1 MLEGSCRIP
10 DTALPSYAVYPG
22 LRLYADPSVRLG
34 VRLNGTFGSVDGDD
48 AHCRRV
54 CDAVPGCNSVTRSS
68 GKPCLLHDVCI
79 RPPANGPLPE
89 FPAPG
94 VATQCEAGAITML
107 TRKECR
113 ARPTWYKLTYRLPI
127 EGDMLGTI
135 AVESPE
141 RCREV
146 CDKVPGCNSFAH
158 QVMDLD
164 LEARTPG
171 FSARCYLKGRCAQP
185 TSPETRLDVD
195 PTKAGQ
201 LSRLRGRFVSHYKW
215 PCTDESVLYPLPGL
229 RRSLPPD
236 EPSGLVSLDCKPGA
250 PSAAK
255 GGFITTGNALPA
267 ERVRGFCD
275 SYRVPQPT
283 VTEIRY
289 PSFYQPP
296 PQEVIKMGQRA
307 AWQGRDVYAPL
318 SPAELQQLEGLRPGG
333 PPAALREEERSIRRL
348 FELVAAE
355 VAAKSF
361 NGKEVILLTSNTEGL
376 PLSINLI
383 ANLAQFG
390 HHHTLMLAS
399 HADGAEVC
407 GHLIAAA
414 PPPCVWSSLLT
425 EYRNGLK
432 GYVNTPVWALWLQRY
447 CYMQRLV
454 LSGYNTLLLDTDVIL
469 FHDPYPF
476 FKGLLA
482 NYSAFVLGD
491 SSAGFAAVNG
501 GIYYLQNAHVNGPVV
516 HIFSEFER
524 RIRATLG
531 AVDDTT
537 LKEGRPAGRCRITW
551 PLSAKP
557 IKSDAAL
564 LTEKAEKRARRGATG
579 LATSGET
586 PGRRLSDGEARRAK
600 LALRNSARGA
610 AGGGR
615 GGGGGRRSY
624 HATAAATGPVDHGGT
639 PPNRQPLAG
648 AAASRR
654 SYRWAAVGQER
665 LICYDRRSGHK
676 QGWPADVLLY
686 DQSVINNV
694 LLSELVG
701 HEAHMLTSTHLDL
714 DPQES
719 NKYQFWE
726 VPELEW
732 ATPRG
737 LGTYG
742 QSYPSRYARRE
753 RTLVRTTGDERVAE
767 TIMMAPPWLF
777 SAESDSRVPPVSAD
791 AAGALPPN
799 FAPGHLAPG
808 TSHLAPVRPRRST
821 GPVPTE
827 TRPVPLPRG
836 IARSQGIY
844 PGRPAARVWAQNP
857 PPSTLVHFVC
867 AAWPGSG
874 GRIMAMELWGKWFYG
889 DVDAHLG
896 TTTRRLPSKSP
907 SNSEPPR
914 ASPMGFEAHSWL
926 RVCGVACVVGR
937 CNNLGSKRSKLP
949 LCFNWMSHHG
959 DWNAHP
965 LRGLASL
972 PVLGQSESA
981 QRPGV
986 VPSAGRAAA
995 PSLHRA
1001 LKKLKRRAGSERE
1014 RATEED
1020 GRRAEEMG
1028 SSAEALRYSDA
1039 RAVLTPIEQRAAAIV
1054 AFELKSPIPA
1064 DLAAA
1069 ADAAATLHP
1078 HGLVAFSRPL
1088 AAADRREYQVYAHIL
1103 MSAAML
1109 TRRKPV
1115 LPLAVCAPSGEWS
1128 ASSRCIYV
1136 LHAATPPGA
1145 EYCVQRPPSICHGKV
1160 ALPNELEG
1168 VPDAEVGTVI
1178 LPRLSLRN
1186 GSVDVGAL
1194 GAALGTRARDR
1205 RVLLLDTSALVTAD
1219 DLSNLLV
1226 TPKGWLCTLDH
1237 KSCQHAC

>member
-1 MLEGSCRIP
+1 MVDVGSCRVP
-10 DTALPSYAVYPG
+10 ETSPSYAIYPG
-22 LRLYADPSVRLG
+22 LRLHADPSVRLG
-34 VRLNGTFGSVDGDD
+34 VHLNGTFGSVDGDD

-54 CDAVPGCNSVTRSS
+54 CDAVPGCNAVTRSS

-79 RPPANGPLPE
+79 RPPANAPLPE

-158 QVMDLD
+158 QIMDLD
-164 LEARTPG
+164 FEARTPG

-185 TSPETRLDVD
+185 TSPEPRLDVD

-201 LSRLRGRFVSHYKW
+201 LARLRGRFVSHYKW
-215 PCTDESVLYPLPGL
+215 PCTDEAVLYPLPGL

-236 EPSGLVSLDCKPGA
+236 VPSALVSLDCKPGA

-289 PSFYQPP
+289 PAFYQPP
-296 PQEVIKMGQRA
+296 PKEVIRMGQRA

-318 SPAELQQLEGLRPGG
+318 SPAELQKLEGLRPGG

-399 HADGAEVC
+399 HANGAAVC
-407 GHLIAAA
+407 HQLTAAA

-447 CYMQRLV
+447 CYMLRLV

-469 FHDPYPF
+469 FHDPYPY
-476 FKGLLA
+476 FKGLFA

-537 LKEGRPAGRCRITW
+537 LKEGRPAVRCRITW
-551 PLSAKP
+551 PLSAKA
-557 IKSDAAL
+557 IKSDASL
-564 LTEKAEKRARRGATG
+564 LAEKAEKRARRGSTG
-579 LATSGET
+579 LTSSGET

-600 LALRNSARGA
+600 LAMRNSARGA
-610 AGGGR
+610 A
-615 GGGGGRRSY
+615 GGRRSY

-639 PPNRQPLAG
+639 TIYRHPLAG
-648 AAASRR
+648 AAGAAVSRR

-665 LICYDRRSGHK
+665 LVCYDRRAGYK

-701 HEAHMLTSTHLDL
+701 HEAHMLTNTHLDL

-719 NKYQFWE
+719 NRYQFWQ

-777 SAESDSRVPPVSAD
+777 SAESDSRVPPVSAE

-799 FAPGHLAPG
+799 FAPGHPVPG
-808 TSHLAPVRPRRST
+808 AVCRKCPVPVQPRRST

-857 PPSTLVHFVC
+857 PPSSLVHFVC

-907 SNSEPPR
+907 SESEPPR

-937 CNNLGSKRSKLP
+937 CNNLGSKRSNLP
-949 LCFNWMSHHG
+949 LCYNWMSHNG
-959 DWNAHP
+959 AWNSNP
-965 LRGLASL
+965 LSEFGL
-972 PVLGQSESA
+972 SESA
-981 QRPGV
+981 HRLP

-1001 LKKLKRRAGSERE
+1001 LWKLKRRAGSERE
-1014 RATEED
+1014 RGTEIATEID
-1020 GRRAEEMG
+1020 GRRGEEMG
-1028 SSAEALRYSDA
+1028 ASAESLMYSDA
-1039 RAVLTPIEQRAAAIV
+1039 RAVLTPIEQRAAEKV
-1054 AFELKSPIPA
+1054 AFELKSSIPA

-1078 HGLVAFSRPL
+1078 HGLIAFARPL

-1136 LHAATPPGA
+1136 LHAAKPPGA

-1168 VPDAEVGTVI
+1168 MPDAEVGTVI
-1178 LPRLSLRN
+1178 LPRLALRN

-1194 GAALGTRARDR
+1194 GVALGARARDR
-1205 RVLLLDTSALVTAD
+1205 RVLLLDTRALVTAD

-1237 KSCQHAC
+1237 KSCQNAC